1 MEFAHQDKIKPQTA
15 VFEVIDKVPE
25 AYAAMRRGNYRVVI
39 IVASDE

>member
-1 MEFAHQDKIKPQTA
+1 MEFAHQDKI
-15 VFEVIDKVPE
+15 KVPE